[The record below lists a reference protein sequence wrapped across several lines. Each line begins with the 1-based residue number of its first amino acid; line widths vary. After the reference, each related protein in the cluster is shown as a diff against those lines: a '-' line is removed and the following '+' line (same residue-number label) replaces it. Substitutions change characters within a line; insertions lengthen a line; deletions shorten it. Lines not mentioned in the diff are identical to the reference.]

1 MFFPIIAQS
10 SSGLTFNT
18 FNAVIYT
25 VCFLVPGFVIDLTLS
40 RFFYKKSE
48 QVTLILLRF
57 LTFSCLNYIPWIFVY
72 LLLWD
77 RSILANPSF
86 LAFAFIIII
95 FISPIIVGLILGY
108 ANQKQLLERGL
119 SGLRFKTITGFP
131 SAWDYSFSRI
141 EEPVWMLITLKDGSQ
156 IAGWFGKNSL
166 ASSESSERDIYLEL
180 VYKLEDDAWQP
191 VPRSA
196 GILINAEEIR
206 YIEFWQDQTEVT

>member
-48 QVTLILLRF
+48 QFTLILLRF

-119 SGLRFKTITGFP
+119 SGLGFKTITGFP

>member
-1 MFFPIIAQS
+1 MFALILAQS
-10 SSGLTFNT
+10 SPGLTLNT
-18 FNAVIYT
+18 FNAVVYT
-25 VCFLVPGFVIDLTLS
+25 ICFLVPGFLIDLTLS
-40 RFFYKKSE
+40 RFFYNKSQ

-57 LTFSCLNYIPWIFVY
+57 LTLSCLNYVPQISVY
-72 LLLWD
+72 LLPQN
-77 RSILANPSF
+77 RSILEKPSF

-95 FISPIIVGLILGY
+95 FISPVLIGLTLGY
-108 ANQKQLLERGL
+108 VNQKQLLERGL
-119 SGLRFKTITGFP
+119 SSLGFKTITGFP

-141 EEPVWMLITLKDGSQ
+141 EEPVWVLITLKDSSQ

-196 GILINAEEIR
+196 GILINAGEIR

>member
-1 MFFPIIAQS
+1 MFALILAQS
-10 SSGLTFNT
+10 APGLTFNT
-18 FNAVIYT
+18 FNAVVYT
-25 VCFLVPGFVIDLTLS
+25 VCFLVLGFLIDLTLS

-48 QVTLILLRF
+48 QVTLILLIF
-57 LTFSCLNYIPWIFVY
+57 LTLSCLNYIPWISVY
-72 LLLWD
+72 LLPWN
-77 RSILANPSF
+77 RSILENPSF

-95 FISPIIVGLILGY
+95 FISPVLIGLTLGY
-108 ANQKQLLERGL
+108 VNQKQLLERGL
-119 SGLRFKTITGFP
+119 SSLGFKTITGFP

-141 EEPVWMLITLKDGSQ
+141 EEPVWVLITLKDGSQ

-166 ASSESSERDIYLEL
+166 ASSELSERDIYLEL

-191 VPRSA
+191 VARSA